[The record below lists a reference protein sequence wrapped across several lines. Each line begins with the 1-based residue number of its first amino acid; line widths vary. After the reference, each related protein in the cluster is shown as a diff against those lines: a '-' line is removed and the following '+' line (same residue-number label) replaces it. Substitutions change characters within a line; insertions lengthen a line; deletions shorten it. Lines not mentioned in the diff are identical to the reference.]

1 MLDIN
6 DTTIPKDFLWG
17 VASASYQ
24 IEGFPLTN
32 GASPSIWHNF
42 SHKRGKIHNNENA
55 DLACDHYHRY
65 SEDIGHMKEIGIG
78 AYRFS
83 IAWPRIFP
91 EPGKLNPRGLD
102 FYRRLVDGLLDAGI
116 TPFITVFHWD
126 APQWFEDLGGFL
138 QRKNLEHFVQYGR
151 SLFETLGDR
160 VNHWITLNEPVFF
173 SLCGYLLGNWPP
185 GKRNQFRQMF
195 TAAHHQLLA
204 HGRLIQEFRDAVPSG
219 TIGIAEGQLW
229 VTPLRP
235 ENKRDRETAELMDCF
250 LNRFYIDPIILGR
263 YPKLIVEKL
272 GRFLPT
278 AYEQDL
284 KIISTPL
291 DFVGINYYLRQ
302 GVRYAPFIPYL
313 HAKAVHTPNLPR
325 SAMWEYDPEGLFQL
339 LMRLKTDYGN
349 PTCYI
354 TENGF
359 PLTECEG
366 QSEADFLNDQE
377 RIDYLR
383 EHVKTAL
390 RVKVEGVN
398 LKGYFHWSLMDNF
411 EWDHGY
417 AMRFGLIRVD
427 FKNLKRSW
435 RKSAYWYKD
444 LIRHGVLPGG

>member
-1 MLDIN
+1 
-6 DTTIPKDFLWG
+6 
-17 VASASYQ
+17 
-24 IEGFPLTN
+24 
-32 GASPSIWHNF
+32 
-42 SHKRGKIHNNENA
+42 
-55 DLACDHYHRY
+55 
-65 SEDIGHMKEIGIG
+65 
-78 AYRFS
+78 
-83 IAWPRIFP
+83 
-91 EPGKLNPRGLD
+91 
-102 FYRRLVDGLLDAGI
+102 
-116 TPFITVFHWD
+116 
-126 APQWFEDLGGFL
+126 
-138 QRKNLEHFVQYGR
+138 
-151 SLFETLGDR
+151 